1 MYLFD
6 FDFHS
11 RALIKRRFSP
21 IQQREVTPV
30 MRIAIEALGQL
41 ARSGQLNQ
49 MGQCTIFQSVRHLLM
64 HLSLPNEGG
73 PHPPPMMMPGG
84 APGPPP
90 PGYMGMRPAAPPGG
104 MIPIQGHIPQGP
116 GVGGQQF
123 MN

>member
-1 MYLFD
+1 
-6 FDFHS
+6 
-11 RALIKRRFSP
+11 
-21 IQQREVTPV
+21 

-84 APGPPP
+84 ARDRRRRDTWECG
-90 PGYMGMRPAAPPGG
+90 RPRRPVA
-104 MIPIQGHIPQGP
+104 
-116 GVGGQQF
+116 
-123 MN
+123 

>member
-1 MYLFD
+1 ML
-6 FDFHS
+6 
-11 RALIKRRFSP
+11 LPK
-21 IQQREVTPV
+21 QREVTSV
-30 MRIAIEALGQL
+30 MRIAIDALGQL

-64 HLSLPNEGG
+64 HLTLPNEG
-73 PHPPPMMMPGG
+73 PHPPPGMMMPG

-90 PGYMGMRPAAPPGG
+90 PGYMGMRPAVPPGG
-104 MIPIQGHIPQGP
+104 GMMPMQGQIPAGP